1 MHEAYEA
8 LLKDAEQRLDQIY
21 RSAME
26 HTEPSEKDSS
36 DAEAE
41 QEAHEI
47 NEEVVG
53 LLEKGKM
60 LDRVDLSN
68 RGLKH
73 LPEAF
78 GKLSG
83 LVYLNL
89 SDNQLEV
96 SNGIFDIYYN
106 CLFLL
111 MIEMISYA

>member
-1 MHEAYEA
+1 MHEAYKA

-26 HTEPSEKDSS
+26 RTKPSEKDSS
-36 DAEAE
+36 DAETE
-41 QEAHEI
+41 QEHEI
-47 NEEVVG
+47 NEEVVC

-68 RGLKH
+68 HGLKH

-78 GKLSG
+78 GKLSS

-89 SDNQLEV
+89 LGNQLEV
-96 SNGIFDIYYN
+96 SDGFFDIYFN
-106 CLFLL
+106 CLLL
-111 MIEMISYA
+111 LTINMISYA

>member
-8 LLKDAEQRLDQIY
+8 LLKDAEKRLDQIY

-26 HTEPSEKDSS
+26 RAEPSEKDSS

-41 QEAHEI
+41 QEPQEI
-47 NEEVVG
+47 NEEVIG

-78 GKLSG
+78 GKLTG

-89 SDNQLEV
+89 SGNQLEV
-96 SNGIFDIYYN
+96 SDDFFDFCCILLIAVDSQN
-106 CLFLL
+106 C
-111 MIEMISYA
+111 